1 MRTVF
6 YNPNSRFANRELK
19 TEIFQTGIWNMA
31 VITTVFTDLNIW
43 LIKRYRKAWEKVIL
57 EFKPSAFFL
66 KNPIC

>member
-1 MRTVF
+1 
-6 YNPNSRFANRELK
+6 
-19 TEIFQTGIWNMA
+19 MA

-66 KNPIC
+66 KNPIF